1 MAAAGNRAVARL
13 VRTLQ
18 RDDYTKPVSNVKGT
32 GITRLEVHN
41 LTYGID
47 EFQAS
52 YPKGASDEKN
62 KTAESPSHMAVVLV
76 PDNPLDLEQPVQV
89 ILHFHGWGFRGGD
102 PYAGYLVAK
111 KGGKMPEGSVR
122 DVDQEHWEQQMSSLA
137 GNGPQVVAILAQ
149 GRGQSDFG
157 RFPTFEYVRDV
168 LKKSGRTDL
177 DTLAESANYS
187 VILSAHSGG
196 GSTKIVPILGAK
208 EGETRDRSALPAQAE
223 SATDKRVVNKLQ
235 PVDLVVLYEALNGD
249 FDTLELFDWIKR
261 QIGRLASQLD
271 ASPDKALAATPV
283 FRGYYGGRGDT
294 GYREQYRWL
303 ACMIKEE
310 IQARVPP
317 AYQQAVAD
325 RFRVIEVQGPLIDP
339 PPKKKGAPTRQ
350 NVEHEQVMSGLGAAN
365 AGSIADAL
373 RASRDPTVDRG
384 QAVVP
389 DDAECKQLRQRARQR
404 EEARA
409 KAAREAK
416 EKAEQKAREKAGA
429 PK

>member
-1 MAAAGNRAVARL
+1 M
-13 VRTLQ
+13 
-18 RDDYTKPVSNVKGT
+18 
-32 GITRLEVHN
+32 
-41 LTYGID
+41 
-47 EFQAS
+47 
-52 YPKGASDEKN
+52 
-62 KTAESPSHMAVVLV
+62 
-76 PDNPLDLEQPVQV
+76 
-89 ILHFHGWGFRGGD
+89 
-102 PYAGYLVAK
+102 
-111 KGGKMPEGSVR
+111 
-122 DVDQEHWEQQMSSLA
+122 
-137 GNGPQVVAILAQ
+137 VAILAQ
-149 GRGQSDFG
+149 GRGKSDFG

-187 VILSAHSGG
+187 VVLSAHSGG
-196 GSTKIVPILGAK
+196 GSTKVVPILGAK
-208 EGETRDRSALPAQAE
+208 EAETADRSALHAQAE

-249 FDTLELFDWIKR
+249 FDTLELVIDWVER
-261 QIGRLASQLD
+261 QLDRLASQLD

-283 FRGYYGGRGDT
+283 LRGYYGGRRDSGYASSTAGWRADQGGD
-294 GYREQYRWL
+294 
-303 ACMIKEE
+303 
-310 IQARVPP
+310 QARVPP
-317 AYQQAVAD
+317 AYQQDVAD

-350 NVEHEQVMSGLGAAN
+350 NVEHEQVISGLGAAN